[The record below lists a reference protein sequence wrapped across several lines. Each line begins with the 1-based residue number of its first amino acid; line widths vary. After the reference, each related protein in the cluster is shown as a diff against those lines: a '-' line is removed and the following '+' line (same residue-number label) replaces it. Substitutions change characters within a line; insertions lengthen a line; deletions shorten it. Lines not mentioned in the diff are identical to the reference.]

1 MLVLFLTFLR
11 NLHAVVHSGC
21 TSLHSDSAGGLPLL
35 HINSVQF
42 LWLWVSRVWLFTTL
56 WTVACQAS
64 LSITNSRSSPRLIS
78 IESVMP
84 SNHLTYLSEFF
95 VVCLFYSS
103 HFGKCEVIAHCGF
116 NLYSMMISDIEHL
129 FMCLL
134 AICMSLEKCLFR
146 SLLIF

>member
-1 MLVLFLTFLR
+1 MPAALGVQ
-11 NLHAVVHSGC
+11 
-21 TSLHSDSAGGLPLL
+21 SLNH
-35 HINSVQF
+35 
-42 LWLWVSRVWLFTTL
+42 WTTRE
-56 WTVACQAS
+56 V
-64 LSITNSRSSPRLIS
+64 P
-78 IESVMP
+78 
-84 SNHLTYLSEFF
+84 